1 MIVVALLSCYV
12 FALVWRV
19 IINSSY
25 LQFTSDSMEW
35 EMKSALEFFGNAMHS
50 TYLLLCWTGIY
61 FGIKYYE
68 SLQQQREAT
77 LRAATLAQEA
87 QLKMLRY
94 QLNPHFLFNTL
105 NAISTLILDNENRTA
120 NQTVMRLSE
129 FLRYTLDQD
138 PMKKVTLRQEIEAM
152 NLYLTTEKLRFGE
165 RLRLEFAIEERALE
179 ALVPSLLLQ
188 PLIENAVKYAVS
200 PSEQGGTIRVEGRA
214 RGAMLE
220 LAVADD
226 GPGSSTRGRGS
237 RRGPRRRACA
247 IPASGWRCCTR
258 IAIDSRPWTTSPD
271 CASSSGCRWKW
282 RRPRRMNTPRK
293 LRTLLVDDEAL
304 SRRGLELRLRVANDI
319 EIIGECSNGR
329 EALEAIREH
338 RPDLVFLDI
347 QMPGLSGFDVLAEL
361 QPHELPMIVFVTA
374 YDRFAVQAFEARA
387 IDYVLKPV
395 DDARLAATLT
405 HVRELTE
412 QRTAV
417 AERNQLVNL
426 LAELRGSGEI
436 GPSEPAGGADRPPNW
451 LPIRNG
457 RETVR
462 VPVQAIEWVDA
473 AGDYLCIHADG
484 HTHILRATMREMEN
498 LLDPR
503 LFQRVHRS
511 TIVNLTRVKSLRAHM
526 NGEYFLRL
534 EGGQELKLSRTY
546 RDKVEYFLKRPRAH

>member
-1 MIVVALLSCYV
+1 
-12 FALVWRV
+12 
-19 IINSSY
+19 
-25 LQFTSDSMEW
+25 
-35 EMKSALEFFGNAMHS
+35 
-50 TYLLLCWTGIY
+50 
-61 FGIKYYE
+61 
-68 SLQQQREAT
+68 
-77 LRAATLAQEA
+77 
-87 QLKMLRY
+87 
-94 QLNPHFLFNTL
+94 
-105 NAISTLILDNENRTA
+105 
-120 NQTVMRLSE
+120 
-129 FLRYTLDQD
+129 
-138 PMKKVTLRQEIEAM
+138 M
-152 NLYLTTEKLRFGE
+152 NN
-165 RLRLEFAIEERALE
+165 I
-179 ALVPSLLLQ
+179 
-188 PLIENAVKYAVS
+188 
-200 PSEQGGTIRVEGRA
+200 
-214 RGAMLE
+214 
-220 LAVADD
+220 
-226 GPGSSTRGRGS
+226 
-237 RRGPRRRACA
+237 
-247 IPASGWRCCTR
+247 
-258 IAIDSRPWTTSPD
+258 
-271 CASSSGCRWKW
+271 
-282 RRPRRMNTPRK
+282 RK

-319 EIIGECSNGR
+319 EIIGQCANGR
-329 EALEAIREH
+329 EALAAIREH
-338 RPDLVFLDI
+338 KPDLVFLDI
-347 QMPGLSGFDVLAEL
+347 QMPGLSGFDVLAQL

-395 DDARLAATLT
+395 DDARLAATLM

-436 GPSEPAGGADRPPNW
+436 GSLGGSSSGAPPQTPNW

-462 VPVQAIEWVDA
+462 VPVEAIEWVDA
-473 AGDYLCIHADG
+473 AGDYLCIHASG
-484 HTHILRATMREMEN
+484 NTHILRATMREMEN

>member
-1 MIVVALLSCYV
+1 
-12 FALVWRV
+12 
-19 IINSSY
+19 
-25 LQFTSDSMEW
+25 
-35 EMKSALEFFGNAMHS
+35 
-50 TYLLLCWTGIY
+50 
-61 FGIKYYE
+61 
-68 SLQQQREAT
+68 
-77 LRAATLAQEA
+77 
-87 QLKMLRY
+87 
-94 QLNPHFLFNTL
+94 
-105 NAISTLILDNENRTA
+105 
-120 NQTVMRLSE
+120 
-129 FLRYTLDQD
+129 
-138 PMKKVTLRQEIEAM
+138 
-152 NLYLTTEKLRFGE
+152 
-165 RLRLEFAIEERALE
+165 
-179 ALVPSLLLQ
+179 
-188 PLIENAVKYAVS
+188 
-200 PSEQGGTIRVEGRA
+200 
-214 RGAMLE
+214 
-220 LAVADD
+220 
-226 GPGSSTRGRGS
+226 
-237 RRGPRRRACA
+237 
-247 IPASGWRCCTR
+247 
-258 IAIDSRPWTTSPD
+258 
-271 CASSSGCRWKW
+271 
-282 RRPRRMNTPRK
+282 MNTTRK

-319 EIIGECSNGR
+319 DIVGQCSNGR
-329 EALEAIREH
+329 EALDAIREQ

-395 DDARLAATLT
+395 DDVRLAATLA

-412 QRTAV
+412 QRTAA
-417 AERNQLVNL
+417 AERDQLVSL
-426 LAELRGSGEI
+426 LAELRGSSEI
-436 GPSEPAGGADRPPNW
+436 GAGEPMASSVADPSPNW

-484 HTHILRATMREMEN
+484 NTHILRATMREMEN

>member
-1 MIVVALLSCYV
+1 
-12 FALVWRV
+12 
-19 IINSSY
+19 
-25 LQFTSDSMEW
+25 
-35 EMKSALEFFGNAMHS
+35 
-50 TYLLLCWTGIY
+50 
-61 FGIKYYE
+61 
-68 SLQQQREAT
+68 
-77 LRAATLAQEA
+77 
-87 QLKMLRY
+87 
-94 QLNPHFLFNTL
+94 
-105 NAISTLILDNENRTA
+105 
-120 NQTVMRLSE
+120 
-129 FLRYTLDQD
+129 
-138 PMKKVTLRQEIEAM
+138 
-152 NLYLTTEKLRFGE
+152 
-165 RLRLEFAIEERALE
+165 
-179 ALVPSLLLQ
+179 
-188 PLIENAVKYAVS
+188 
-200 PSEQGGTIRVEGRA
+200 
-214 RGAMLE
+214 
-220 LAVADD
+220 
-226 GPGSSTRGRGS
+226 
-237 RRGPRRRACA
+237 
-247 IPASGWRCCTR
+247 
-258 IAIDSRPWTTSPD
+258 
-271 CASSSGCRWKW
+271 
-282 RRPRRMNTPRK
+282 MNTARR

-319 EIIGECSNGR
+319 DIVGQCSNGR
-329 EALEAIREH
+329 EALEAIREQ

-347 QMPGLSGFDVLAEL
+347 QMPGLSGFDVLAQL

-395 DDARLAATLT
+395 DDARLAAMLL
-405 HVRELTE
+405 HVRELME

-417 AERNQLVNL
+417 TERNQLVNL
-426 LAELRGSGEI
+426 LAELRGSSEIEPGE
-436 GPSEPAGGADRPPNW
+436 PSTPERAPNW

-473 AGDYLCIHADG
+473 AGDYLCIHASG

>member
-1 MIVVALLSCYV
+1 
-12 FALVWRV
+12 
-19 IINSSY
+19 
-25 LQFTSDSMEW
+25 
-35 EMKSALEFFGNAMHS
+35 
-50 TYLLLCWTGIY
+50 
-61 FGIKYYE
+61 
-68 SLQQQREAT
+68 
-77 LRAATLAQEA
+77 
-87 QLKMLRY
+87 
-94 QLNPHFLFNTL
+94 
-105 NAISTLILDNENRTA
+105 
-120 NQTVMRLSE
+120 
-129 FLRYTLDQD
+129 
-138 PMKKVTLRQEIEAM
+138 M
-152 NLYLTTEKLRFGE
+152 NM
-165 RLRLEFAIEERALE
+165 
-179 ALVPSLLLQ
+179 
-188 PLIENAVKYAVS
+188 N
-200 PSEQGGTIRVEGRA
+200 
-214 RGAMLE
+214 
-220 LAVADD
+220 
-226 GPGSSTRGRGS
+226 GS
-237 RRGPRRRACA
+237 RR
-247 IPASGWRCCTR
+247 
-258 IAIDSRPWTTSPD
+258 
-271 CASSSGCRWKW
+271 
-282 RRPRRMNTPRK
+282 

-304 SRRGLELRLRVANDI
+304 SRRGLELRLRVAGDI
-319 EIIGECSNGR
+319 EIVGQCTNGR
-329 EALEAIREH
+329 EALAAIRDL

-405 HVRELTE
+405 HVRELVE

-436 GPSEPAGGADRPPNW
+436 ESIITSPNPQAPTW

-462 VPVQAIEWVDA
+462 VPVAAIEWVDA
-473 AGDYLCIHADG
+473 AGDYLCIHASG
-484 HTHILRATMREMEN
+484 HTHILRATMREMET

>member
-1 MIVVALLSCYV
+1 
-12 FALVWRV
+12 
-19 IINSSY
+19 
-25 LQFTSDSMEW
+25 
-35 EMKSALEFFGNAMHS
+35 
-50 TYLLLCWTGIY
+50 
-61 FGIKYYE
+61 
-68 SLQQQREAT
+68 
-77 LRAATLAQEA
+77 
-87 QLKMLRY
+87 
-94 QLNPHFLFNTL
+94 
-105 NAISTLILDNENRTA
+105 
-120 NQTVMRLSE
+120 
-129 FLRYTLDQD
+129 
-138 PMKKVTLRQEIEAM
+138 
-152 NLYLTTEKLRFGE
+152 
-165 RLRLEFAIEERALE
+165 
-179 ALVPSLLLQ
+179 
-188 PLIENAVKYAVS
+188 
-200 PSEQGGTIRVEGRA
+200 
-214 RGAMLE
+214 
-220 LAVADD
+220 
-226 GPGSSTRGRGS
+226 
-237 RRGPRRRACA
+237 
-247 IPASGWRCCTR
+247 
-258 IAIDSRPWTTSPD
+258 
-271 CASSSGCRWKW
+271 
-282 RRPRRMNTPRK
+282 MNTQRK

-319 EIIGECSNGR
+319 DIVGQCSNGR
-329 EALEAIREH
+329 EALDAIREQ

-395 DDARLAATLT
+395 DDERLAATLA

-412 QRTAV
+412 QRTAA
-417 AERNQLVNL
+417 AERDQLVSL

-436 GPSEPAGGADRPPNW
+436 GAGEPMASSVADQSPNW

-484 HTHILRATMREMEN
+484 NTHILRATMREMEN

>member
-1 MIVVALLSCYV
+1 MS
-12 FALVWRV
+12 
-19 IINSSY
+19 
-25 LQFTSDSMEW
+25 
-35 EMKSALEFFGNAMHS
+35 
-50 TYLLLCWTGIY
+50 
-61 FGIKYYE
+61 
-68 SLQQQREAT
+68 
-77 LRAATLAQEA
+77 
-87 QLKMLRY
+87 
-94 QLNPHFLFNTL
+94 
-105 NAISTLILDNENRTA
+105 
-120 NQTVMRLSE
+120 
-129 FLRYTLDQD
+129 
-138 PMKKVTLRQEIEAM
+138 
-152 NLYLTTEKLRFGE
+152 
-165 RLRLEFAIEERALE
+165 
-179 ALVPSLLLQ
+179 
-188 PLIENAVKYAVS
+188 
-200 PSEQGGTIRVEGRA
+200 
-214 RGAMLE
+214 
-220 LAVADD
+220 
-226 GPGSSTRGRGS
+226 
-237 RRGPRRRACA
+237 
-247 IPASGWRCCTR
+247 
-258 IAIDSRPWTTSPD
+258 
-271 CASSSGCRWKW
+271 
-282 RRPRRMNTPRK
+282 RK

-304 SRRGLELRLRVANDI
+304 SRRGLELRLRMAGDV
-319 EIIGECSNGR
+319 EIIGHCTNGR
-329 EALEAIREH
+329 EALNAIRDQK
-338 RPDLVFLDI
+338 PDLVFLDI

-412 QRTAV
+412 QRAAV
-417 AERNQLVNL
+417 AERNQLVHL

-436 GPSEPAGGADRPPNW
+436 EPGEAPLASPPQPQTPNW

-462 VPVQAIEWVDA
+462 VPVQSIEWVDA

>member
-1 MIVVALLSCYV
+1 M
-12 FALVWRV
+12 
-19 IINSSY
+19 NMNG
-25 LQFTSDSMEW
+25 T
-35 EMKSALEFFGNAMHS
+35 
-50 TYLLLCWTGIY
+50 
-61 FGIKYYE
+61 
-68 SLQQQREAT
+68 
-77 LRAATLAQEA
+77 
-87 QLKMLRY
+87 
-94 QLNPHFLFNTL
+94 
-105 NAISTLILDNENRTA
+105 RT
-120 NQTVMRLSE
+120 M
-129 FLRYTLDQD
+129 
-138 PMKKVTLRQEIEAM
+138 
-152 NLYLTTEKLRFGE
+152 
-165 RLRLEFAIEERALE
+165 
-179 ALVPSLLLQ
+179 
-188 PLIENAVKYAVS
+188 
-200 PSEQGGTIRVEGRA
+200 
-214 RGAMLE
+214 
-220 LAVADD
+220 
-226 GPGSSTRGRGS
+226 
-237 RRGPRRRACA
+237 
-247 IPASGWRCCTR
+247 
-258 IAIDSRPWTTSPD
+258 
-271 CASSSGCRWKW
+271 
-282 RRPRRMNTPRK
+282 
-293 LRTLLVDDEAL
+293 RTLLVDDEAL

-319 EIIGECSNGR
+319 EIIGHCSNGR
-329 EALEAIREH
+329 EALAAIRDQK
-338 RPDLVFLDI
+338 PDLVFLDI

-405 HVRELTE
+405 HVRELME
-412 QRTAV
+412 QRAAV

-436 GPSEPAGGADRPPNW
+436 EGSSPVRSNTPQTPNW

-473 AGDYLCIHADG
+473 AGDYLCIHASG
-484 HTHILRATMREMEN
+484 NTHILRATMREMEN